1 MSWLDQLEQELDER
15 LSAFLRTNPG
25 QDKLFREQH
34 QLDRSRALQRQRQQL
49 IQEADE
55 QRRQLLALAA
65 DVRAWKERTDR
76 ARAAGA
82 EDLAVQ
88 AEAHLNTL
96 MEQGRRLW
104 GDLGALG
111 RRFNEVDQQLTELR
125 QQPKQQNNLDKDW
138 ALFEAEQ
145 ELNELRRQAG
155 LN

>member
-1 MSWLDQLEQELDER
+1 M
-15 LSAFLRTNPG
+15 
-25 QDKLFREQH
+25 
-34 QLDRSRALQRQRQQL
+34 
-49 IQEADE
+49 
-55 QRRQLLALAA
+55 
-65 DVRAWKERTDR
+65 RAWKERTDR

-111 RRFNEVDQQLTELR
+111 RRFNEVDQQLTELQ

>member
-1 MSWLDQLEQELDER
+1 MSWLEQLEQELDER
-15 LSAFLRTNPG
+15 LSAFLRSNPV
-25 QDKLFREQH
+25 QERLFDEQH
-34 QLDRSRALQRQRQQL
+34 QLDRARALQRQREQL
-49 IQEADE
+49 IQDANE

-65 DVRAWKERTDR
+65 DVKGWRERSNR

-82 EDLAVQ
+82 DDLADR
-88 AEAHLNTL
+88 AEVHLKTL
-96 MEQGRRLW
+96 MAQGRDLW

-111 RRFNEVDQQLTELR
+111 RRFQEVDQQLTELQ
-125 QQPKQQNNLDKDW
+125 QQPKQTNNLDKDW